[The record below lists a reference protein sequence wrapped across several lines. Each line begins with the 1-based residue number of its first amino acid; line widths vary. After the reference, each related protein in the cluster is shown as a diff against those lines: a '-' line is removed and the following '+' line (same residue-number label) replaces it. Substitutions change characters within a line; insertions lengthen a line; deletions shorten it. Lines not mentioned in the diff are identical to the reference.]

1 MKELQNFLKSSN
13 ILEKEFATKLLES
26 ESIFLEIFTKCGNK
40 FEQGTGSYL
49 FDGISYEYYPNMFKK
64 QVLLFEKAKTCD
76 SVLEIGTYM
85 GHSLLIMLLANPK
98 IKITC
103 VDISDEYA
111 VPAINVLIE
120 KLNADITFIKG
131 DSLTELSKLNQKY
144 DMFHIDGAHYLE
156 YVEKEFNL
164 CANLS
169 SSDIIRVVFDD
180 YNAVSS
186 IRNILL
192 KEYTIIKQMT
202 PHCDW
207 NNSYFELQ
215 KRTELCHMMTRHG
228 SDKGTGR
235 HNYTILY
242 DELFKDRKD
251 EKLNVFE
258 LGLGT
263 NNPDVPSNM
272 GPTGIPG
279 ASLRG
284 WREYF
289 PNSNIFGADVDRRIL
304 FNENRISTFYCDQRD
319 STVIKDMW
327 NNEILNDLSFDII
340 VEDGLHEFYANLI
353 FLENSLYKLN
363 NGGIYICEDLREE
376 TVESFRREIKT
387 LEKKYLGYTF
397 ELFCIESAD
406 NPYNDNNLLVVKKSI

>member
-1 MKELQNFLKSSN
+1 MQ
-13 ILEKEFATKLLES
+13 
-26 ESIFLEIFTKCGNK
+26 
-40 FEQGTGSYL
+40 
-49 FDGISYEYYPNMFKK
+49 
-64 QVLLFEKAKTCD
+64 
-76 SVLEIGTYM
+76 
-85 GHSLLIMLLANPK
+85 
-98 IKITC
+98 
-103 VDISDEYA
+103 
-111 VPAINVLIE
+111 
-120 KLNADITFIKG
+120 
-131 DSLTELSKLNQKY
+131 
-144 DMFHIDGAHYLE
+144 
-156 YVEKEFNL
+156 
-164 CANLS
+164 
-169 SSDIIRVVFDD
+169 
-180 YNAVSS
+180 
-186 IRNILL
+186 
-192 KEYTIIKQMT
+192 
-202 PHCDW
+202 
-207 NNSYFELQ
+207 ELQ
-215 KRTELCHMMTRHG
+215 KKSELCHIMTKHG

-242 DELFKDRKD
+242 NELFKDRKD
-251 EKLNVFE
+251 EKLNIFE

-263 NNPDVPSNM
+263 NNLDVPSNM

-289 PNSNIFGADVDRRIL
+289 SNSNIFGADVDRRIL

-327 NNEILNDLSFDII
+327 NNEILNDLSFDVI

-387 LEKKYLGYTF
+387 LEKKYPGYTF

-406 NPYNDNNLLVVKKSI
+406 NPYNDNNVLVVKKSI